1 MLKRLL
7 DIVIASIALVILSP
21 LYIFVALPARSNSLV
36 RIILFLKYL
45 IKGGSLFVIIL
56 LIT

>member
-21 LYIFVALPARSNSLV
+21 LYIFVAYKV
-36 RIILFLKYL
+36 KKI
-45 IKGGSLFVIIL
+45 
-56 LIT
+56 